1 MEWNLILKNELRRGF
16 VCLLTAVLLFT
27 QGCGS
32 TEKEVQTDSDKTYLY
47 YLSDTENSL
56 YPVSYEIDGN
66 ATTNSNVKT
75 MLEKLGRTQKK
86 DDYERLLPKNVS
98 VRHYSLSDD
107 GLLTIDFT
115 DGYEQMKKTR
125 EVLVRAGIVRTMVQI
140 EGVRNVRFTVNDLP
154 AKDPS
159 GNEIGT
165 MNSETF
171 VENAKQINAYKHV
184 NIDLYFADSSGKELQ
199 IESRSI
205 YYSTNKPLEWAIV
218 ERLIAGP
225 KGSQN
230 RPTLPSSTQI
240 LSITN
245 SDGICYVNLSRS
257 FITDALNIDEKIPVY
272 SIVDSICENCKE
284 TRRVQFS
291 IEGNTDIIFREHMNF
306 KKPYT
311 ADVSLVKEKQE
322 SE

>member
-1 MEWNLILKNELRRGF
+1 MELNLILKHELRKGF
-16 VCLLTAVLLFT
+16 ICLLTAVLIFT

-32 TEKEVQTDSDKTYLY
+32 SEKEVKTDSDKTYLY

-56 YPVSYEIDGN
+56 YPVSYEIDKD
-66 ATTNSNVKT
+66 ATTNKNVRT
-75 MLEKLGRTQKK
+75 MLEKLGSTKKK
-86 DDYERLLPKNVS
+86 DDYERLLPKDVR
-98 VRHYSLSDD
+98 VRHYSLSED
-107 GLLTIDFT
+107 GLLTIDFS
-115 DGYEQMKKTR
+115 DGYEDMEKTR

-140 EGVRNVRFTVNDLP
+140 EGVRNVRFTVDDSP

-159 GNEIGT
+159 GNEIGV

-171 VENAKQINAYKHV
+171 VENAKQINAYKRV
-184 NIDLYFADSSGKELQ
+184 NIDLYFADSTGKELQ

-218 ERLIAGP
+218 ERLIVGP
-225 KGSQN
+225 KDSQN
-230 RPTLPSSTQI
+230 QPTLPSSTQI

-257 FITDALNIDEKIPVY
+257 FITDALNIDERVPVY

-291 IEGNTDIIFREHMNF
+291 IEGNTDITFREHMNF

-311 ADVSLVKEKQE
+311 ADVSLVKKRTE
-322 SE
+322 SQ